1 MSIKKSLLISGIQP
15 TGRLHLGN
23 YLGALSNFVKI
34 QNSEDYNPYFF
45 VADYH
50 SLTINF
56 SPKKKREEIR
66 NLIRIYLKAGL
77 NSEKSV
83 IFVQSA
89 LSAHTE
95 LTWILATV
103 TPYGELSRITQF
115 KEKSKENKNNINAGL
130 FLYPVLMAADILLYD
145 AKWVPVGDDQLQHLE
160 FTREIARH
168 FNKKFGETFI
178 EPKPLMTETPRLMSL
193 NNPENKMSKS
203 SPKGCLFLDDS
214 PEEIERKIKS
224 AVTDSG
230 TEVKYNEDD
239 KKAISNLM
247 LIYASLSNKPIKGI
261 EREFKGKGYGEFK
274 KSLIYLLIDTLEP
287 FREKKYLD
295 KEIEK
300 IIEDGNN
307 KARNIADKKL
317 QEVKKK
323 IGVGII

>member
-1 MSIKKSLLISGIQP
+1 MKHKPLLISGIQP

-50 SLTINF
+50 SLTVNF
-56 SPKKKREEIR
+56 SPEKKREEVR
-66 NLIRIYLKAGL
+66 NLIRSYLKAGL
-77 NSEKSV
+77 NPGKSV

-103 TPYGELSRITQF
+103 TPYGELTRMTQF

-130 FLYPVLMAADILLYD
+130 FLYPVIMAADILLYD
-145 AKWVPVGDDQLQHLE
+145 AERVPVGDDQLQHLE
-160 FTREIARH
+160 LTREIARR
-168 FNKKFGETFI
+168 FNKKFGETFV

-214 PEEIERKIKS
+214 PEEIEKKIKS

-230 TEVKYNEDD
+230 AEIKYNEDD

-247 LIYASLSNKPIKGI
+247 LIYTSLSNKPIKDI
-261 EREFKGKGYGEFK
+261 EKEFKGKGYGEFK
-274 KSLIYLLIDTLEP
+274 KSLIDLLINTLEP

-307 KARNIADKKL
+307 KARNVADKKL

-323 IGVGII
+323 IGVGTT

>member
-1 MSIKKSLLISGIQP
+1 MKHKPLLISGIQP

-193 NNPENKMSKS
+193 NNPKNKMSKS

-247 LIYASLSNKPIKGI
+247 LIYTSLSNKPIKDI

-274 KSLIYLLIDTLEP
+274 KSLIDLLINTLEP

>member
-1 MSIKKSLLISGIQP
+1 MSIKKPLLISGIQP

-50 SLTINF
+50 SLTVNF
-56 SPKKKREEIR
+56 NPEKKREEVR
-66 NLIRIYLKAGL
+66 NLIRSYLKAGL
-77 NSEKSV
+77 NPEKSV
-83 IFVQSA
+83 IFIQSA

-95 LTWILATV
+95 LTWILATI
-103 TPYGELSRITQF
+103 TPYGELTRMTQF
-115 KEKSKENKNNINAGL
+115 KEKSKKNKNNINAGL
-130 FLYPVLMAADILLYD
+130 FLYPVIMAADILLYD
-145 AKWVPVGDDQLQHLE
+145 AERVPVGDDQLQHLE
-160 FTREIARH
+160 LTREIARR

-214 PEEIERKIKS
+214 PEEIEKKIKS

-230 TEVKYNEDD
+230 AEIKYNEDD

-247 LIYASLSNKPIKGI
+247 LIYTSLSNKPIKDI

-274 KSLIYLLIDTLEP
+274 KSLIHLLINTLEP

-323 IGVGII
+323 IGVI

>member
-1 MSIKKSLLISGIQP
+1 MKHKPLLISGIQP

-50 SLTINF
+50 SLTVNF
-56 SPKKKREEIR
+56 SPEKKRDEVR
-66 NLIRIYLKAGL
+66 NLIRNYLKAGL
-77 NSEKSV
+77 NPEKSV

-103 TPYGELSRITQF
+103 TPYGELTRMTQF
-115 KEKSKENKNNINAGL
+115 KEKSKENKNNVNAGL
-130 FLYPVLMAADILLYD
+130 FLYPVIMAADILLYD
-145 AKWVPVGDDQLQHLE
+145 AERVPVGDDQLQHLE
-160 FTREIARH
+160 LTREIARR

-230 TEVKYNEDD
+230 AEIKYNKDD

-247 LIYASLSNKPIKGI
+247 LIYTSLSNKPIKDI

-274 KSLIYLLIDTLEP
+274 KSLIDLLINTLEP

-307 KARNIADKKL
+307 KARNVADKKL

-323 IGVGII
+323 IGVGIT